1 VIHNGLSSFS
11 LMVLGVVGQPIGL
24 FVFRYTHD
32 HTFNSKS
39 SQFCSQLASAGVVVL
54 AVEHR
59 DGTGTFCMPRAW
71 EKDGRSE
78 PRDLYYLK
86 ESDVT

>member
-1 VIHNGLSSFS
+1 
-11 LMVLGVVGQPIGL
+11 MVLGEVGQSIGL
-24 FVFRYTHD
+24 FILRYTHD
-32 HTFNSKS
+32 HTSNSKS

-71 EKDGRSE
+71 EEDGRSK

-86 ESDVT
+86 ATDVT